1 MSTRAFIGIER
12 KDKKI
17 EGVYNHSDG
26 YPSYL
31 GNLLLKHYTNKEDND
46 KTRQMVEMILSLGD
60 ISFLE
65 KSLQNSIFYNTWR
78 KEDTHSR
85 EYKDFNEFKTMVSD
99 SWYEYIY
106 IWSELDNKWYYISV
120 PYDTEIKNT
129 DFKELKYTRT
139 ENEKIHCSECNH
151 SIEEGYQVIDNGKV
165 LFYCSDTCLQKNYTS
180 KEIIEKTK
188 NNEIEYKVGEDL
200 YE

>member
-12 KDKKI
+12 KDKSI
-17 EGVYNHSDG
+17 EGVYSHSDG

-31 GNLLLKHYTNKEDND
+31 GNLLLKYYTNKEDND

-65 KSLQNSIFYNTWR
+65 ESLQNSIFYNTWR

-85 EYKDFNEFKTMVSD
+85 VYKDFNEFKTMVSD

-151 SIEEGYQVIDNGKV
+151 SIEEGYQVIDDGKV
-165 LFYCSDTCLQKNYTS
+165 LFYCTDTCLQKNYTA
-180 KEIIEKTK
+180 KEIVEKTK
-188 NNEIEYKVGEDL
+188 DNEIEYKVG
-200 YE
+200 